1 MAGERAM
8 SGHNKWSTIK
18 HKKAATDA
26 KRSKVWTKI
35 IKEIT
40 VAARLGG
47 GEVKDNPRLRT
58 AVDKGRGANMPN
70 DTIDRAIKK
79 GTGELGGVSYEEVV
93 YEGYGPGGVA
103 VLVDA
108 TTDNRNRTVG
118 EIRHTFEKYAGN
130 MGASGSVAWMFK
142 KKGLLSVPKSAASED
157 RMMEV
162 ALDAGADDVKDGGET
177 WDIECE
183 PHDFEPIKEAL
194 KKAGLA
200 LGHSEVAMVPGNR
213 VHLEADKAETMLKL
227 MNALED
233 NDDVQNVWANFD
245 IDDDVLERLSA

>member
-1 MAGERAM
+1 M

-40 VAARLGG
+40 VSARIGG
-47 GEVKDNPRLRT
+47 GDINGNPRLRS

-79 GTGELGGVSYEEVV
+79 G
-93 YEGYGPGGVA
+93 YGPGGVA
-103 VLVDA
+103 ILVDA

-118 EIRHTFEKYAGN
+118 EIRHTFEKFHGN

-142 KKGLLSVPKSAASED
+142 KRGLLAVAKSGVDED
-157 RMMEV
+157 RIMEL
-162 ALDAGADDVKDGGET
+162 ALEAGADDVRDGGES
-177 WDIECE
+177 WDVETS
-183 PHDFEPIKEAL
+183 PASFEAVKDAL
-194 KKAGLA
+194 AKAGLA
-200 LGHSEVAMVPGNR
+200 MGSAEVAMVPENR
-213 VHLEADKAETMLKL
+213 IHLEADKAETMIKL

>member
-1 MAGERAM
+1 M

-40 VAARLGG
+40 VAARMHGGDLGA
-47 GEVKDNPRLRT
+47 NPRLRA

-79 GTGELGGVSYEEVV
+79 GTGELAGVSYEDVV

-103 VLVDA
+103 VIVEA
-108 TTDNRNRTVG
+108 THDSRNRTVS
-118 EIRHTFEKYAGN
+118 EIRHHFERYGGH

-142 KKGLLSVPKSAASED
+142 KRGLIHVTKS
-157 RMMEV
+157 
-162 ALDAGADDVKDGGET
+162 GAD
-177 WDIECE
+177 
-183 PHDFEPIKEAL
+183 
-194 KKAGLA
+194 
-200 LGHSEVAMVPGNR
+200 
-213 VHLEADKAETMLKL
+213 
-227 MNALED
+227 ED
-233 NDDVQNVWANFD
+233 
-245 IDDDVLERLSA
+245 

>member
-1 MAGERAM
+1 M

-40 VAARLGG
+40 VSARIGG
-47 GEVKDNPRLRT
+47 GDINGNPRLRS

-103 VLVDA
+103 ILVDA

-118 EIRHTFEKYAGN
+118 EIRHTFEKFHGN

-142 KKGLLSVPKSAASED
+142 KRGLLAIAKSMVDED
-157 RMMEV
+157 KIMEL
-162 ALDAGADDVKDGGET
+162 ALEAGADDVRDGGES
-177 WDIECE
+177 WDVETSPSSFDAVKDAI
-183 PHDFEPIKEAL
+183 A
-194 KKAGLA
+194 KAGLTVGSA
-200 LGHSEVAMVPGNR
+200 EVAMVPENR
-213 VHLEADKAETMLKL
+213 IHLEADKAETMIKL

-245 IDDDVLERLSA
+245 IDDDLLERLSA